1 MAGYLDISI
10 KLDEDFVE
18 CLKALKKE
26 YGNKLTILNGLSN
39 SQLNNTEFIDNFIDK
54 NSTTADAS
62 IDGNANAST
71 KDICSL
77 MTEMR
82 KPELK
87 LESFNKIF
95 YELKKKYGL
104 EVAKDWLKNEWDG
117 HFYNHDAYSTS
128 FLPYCF
134 AYDLKDLA
142 EKGLYFIQN
151 NFNAQPPKHLSTFT
165 DFVGEFVSF
174 MSNRSSGACGLPNFL
189 IYSFYFWKKDCEN
202 GYYIK
207 SPEYY
212 RDQAHQEIIFRLN
225 QPFLRVNQSAFTNI
239 TIFDSEYFEALFGD
253 KQFPDGSYMID
264 YEDEFME
271 YQKSFMRMVSKIRDR
286 NMMTFPVL
294 TYALLRIG
302 GKFADEDF
310 ARWCCKHNMK
320 WNDSNFYISE
330 DVTSLSNCCF
340 SGDQYCLSKSSD
352 GVNYMTFKELF
363 ESPYNE
369 TKRNFTVFHNG
380 NWVNGKLIKLPAREM
395 YKVVT
400 TNNKELYM
408 TDNHLTPTLRG
419 DISTDKLT
427 TEDYIEFNTKA
438 LNGQQQNKGY
448 TYKDGYL
455 IGMYLGDGSM
465 DNEHKDTYTTTV
477 NLSLN
482 EEKYNLALNNLPEDV
497 VSIMS
502 LNKIYNNVYPV
513 VIRNDE
519 VAKFIR
525 EYVSGNYCNEKELN
539 LDCLFES
546 IEFRK
551 GIVDGYYATDGGN
564 SNRIYSTSKKLIY
577 EMEALFTSL
586 GMNTIIDVSDR
597 TGDGMVVIREEE
609 FNRNYPVYC
618 IRWYETI
625 RRKQKNVYVWKNN
638 SIYFKIKSIEKIDY
652 DDDFVY
658 CFEMENEDEPYFTLP
673 NGVITHNCRLVSNV
687 EKIGYFNSIG
697 GTALEVGSIKVNT
710 INLARI
716 AYESSTKEE
725 YFKSLKERTILCCE
739 TLDVIRHIIKRNI
752 EKGLLPNYTCGALHM
767 ESQYNTIG
775 IIGIY
780 EAVQKFGF
788 TYQDEFGNTF
798 YTDEGL
804 QFAKDLLKCLTDTK
818 EEFAKD
824 KDYMINIEQIPGERA
839 AAVLMQKD
847 QMFFPEEAYELPLYG
862 NQWIP
867 LGVKTT
873 LNEKIRISAELDRA
887 CSGGSIAH
895 VNLDAPLTNFDTAW
909 NLLNYIADQ
918 GVNYFAFCVRISTC
932 KNNHSFFGKTC
943 PICGEPVATTWQRI
957 VGFLTPEKS
966 YSKER
971 KAEFALRDWYEIDQK
986 GELF

>member
-1 MAGYLDISI
+1 MI
-10 KLDEDFVE
+10 
-18 CLKALKKE
+18 
-26 YGNKLTILNGLSN
+26 
-39 SQLNNTEFIDNFIDK
+39 
-54 NSTTADAS
+54 
-62 IDGNANAST
+62 
-71 KDICSL
+71 
-77 MTEMR
+77 
-82 KPELK
+82 
-87 LESFNKIF
+87 
-95 YELKKKYGL
+95 
-104 EVAKDWLKNEWDG
+104 
-117 HFYNHDAYSTS
+117 
-128 FLPYCF
+128 
-134 AYDLKDLA
+134 
-142 EKGLYFIQN
+142 
-151 NFNAQPPKHLSTFT
+151 
-165 DFVGEFVSF
+165 
-174 MSNRSSGACGLPNFL
+174 
-189 IYSFYFWKKDCEN
+189 
-202 GYYIK
+202 
-207 SPEYY
+207 
-212 RDQAHQEIIFRLN
+212 N
-225 QPFLRVNQSAFTNI
+225 QKFLRVNQSAFTNI
-239 TIFDSEYFEALFGD
+239 SIFDREYFEALFGD
-253 KQFPDGSYMID
+253 KEFPDGTYMID
-264 YEDEFME
+264 YEEEFITF
-271 YQKSFMRMVSKIRDR
+271 QQDFMRMVSKIRKD
-286 NMMTFPVL
+286 NMFTFPVL
-294 TYALLRIG
+294 TFALLRIN
-302 GKFADEDF
+302 GKFMDEDF
-310 ARWCCKHNMK
+310 ARWACHHNMEYY
-320 WNDSNFYISE
+320 DSNFYISE

-363 ESPYNE
+363 EAPYNE

-380 NWVNGKLIKLPAREM
+380 NWVNGKLIKLPARDM

-438 LNGQQQNKGY
+438 LNGQQHNKGY

-546 IEFRK
+546 VEFRK

-564 SNRIYSTSKKLIY
+564 SNRIYSTSKKLID

-597 TGDGMVVIREEE
+597 TGDGMVIIREEE

-638 SIYFKIKSIEKIDY
+638 SIYFKIKSIEKINY
-652 DDDFVY
+652 DDDYVY

-673 NGVITHNCRLVSNV
+673 NGVITHNCRLVSNI
-687 EKIGYFNSIG
+687 EKMSYFNSIG
-697 GTALEVGSIKVNT
+697 GSALEVGSVKVNT

-716 AYESSTKEE
+716 AYESPTKED
-725 YFKSLKERTILCCE
+725 YFKLLKEKTILCCE
-739 TLDVIRHIIKRNI
+739 TLDVIRHIIERNI
-752 EKGLLPNYTCGALHM
+752 EKGLLPTYTSGAVSLK
-767 ESQYNTIG
+767 SQYNTIG

-780 EAVQKFGF
+780 EAIQKYRL
-788 TYQDEFGNTF
+788 TYKDEFGNTF

-804 QFAKDLLKCLTDTK
+804 QFAKDLLKCITDTK

-847 QMFFPEEAYELPLYG
+847 QIFFPDEIYELPLYG
-862 NQWIP
+862 NQFIP

-873 LNEKIRISAELDRA
+873 LAEKIRISAILDKA
-887 CSGGSIAH
+887 CSGGSISH
-895 VNLDAPLTNFDTAW
+895 INLDSPINNFDTAW
-909 NLLNYIADQ
+909 NLLNYVSDQ

-932 KNNHSFFGKTC
+932 KNNHAFYGKTC
-943 PICGEPVATTWQRI
+943 PVCGNPVETTWQRI

-986 GELF
+986 GETF